1 MAPPPIHL
9 ACRCD
14 DLDDALLFVELEPGP
29 PPYSVGVWMSL
40 YGVAEEIAEGLEAS
54 LHELMQ
60 GIAVMAEH

>member
-1 MAPPPIHL
+1 
-9 ACRCD
+9 
-14 DLDDALLFVELEPGP
+14 
-29 PPYSVGVWMSL
+29 MSL